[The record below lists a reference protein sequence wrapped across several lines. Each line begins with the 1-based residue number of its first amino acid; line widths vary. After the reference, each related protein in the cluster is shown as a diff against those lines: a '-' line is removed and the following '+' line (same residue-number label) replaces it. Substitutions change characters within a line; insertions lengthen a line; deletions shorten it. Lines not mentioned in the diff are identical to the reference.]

1 MAPTLV
7 PNTSCCTLVAPLRS
21 AAAISCSSWRCCRR
35 CAQSTLG
42 PRTLGPHAPGGGS
55 QGAAEGKPTLH
66 NKAWI
71 EKGRSNSRCST
82 SMMQGHAA
90 PVCHAPAAGVRMMPP
105 PLLQR
110 SRAAFA
116 NAAPPLQ
123 APDRAPLRLLVF
135 IALCCAGCPPCTVVP
150 AANRR
155 TPRGAPRRKKA
166 RQGPEGWC
174 QPAERPAACP
184 PSSLGLLSPL
194 PPAFPGGP
202 DDAHRMCSRISSPL
216 KRGPTPCCR
225 RRRCR
230 RRCRPVHVHGLFTSG
245 AALAALH
252 MLPAAT
258 PTPTSPSASAGTQ
271 SLASQL
277 ASGLSQLAR

>member
-1 MAPTLV
+1 MGT
-7 PNTSCCTLVAPLRS
+7 
-21 AAAISCSSWRCCRR
+21 AAAMQARLLACKASLHSMVWLTRIFTGGSGSGRCPTGTMQGVDAAKAATLPPLARCRR
-35 CAQSTLG
+35 CWRG
-42 PRTLGPHAPGGGS
+42 
-55 QGAAEGKPTLH
+55 
-66 NKAWI
+66 
-71 EKGRSNSRCST
+71 
-82 SMMQGHAA
+82 
-90 PVCHAPAAGVRMMPP
+90 
-105 PLLQR
+105 
-110 SRAAFA
+110 
-116 NAAPPLQ
+116 AAPPLQ
-123 APDRAPLRLLVF
+123 GPDRAPLWLLVF
-135 IALCCAGCPPCTVVP
+135 TALCCAGCPACTVVP

-225 RRRCR
+225 CRRR

-245 AALAALH
+245 AAPAALYI
-252 MLPAAT
+252 LPAAT
-258 PTPTSPSASAGTQ
+258 PTPASLSSSAGTQ